1 MRRFSLFSLIL
12 LTSCQN
18 NDAVKVY
25 SVEEYYKVK
34 KENPKIE
41 IIVSDTV
48 CEFQINKA
56 KKDIENDSLV
66 FHSYHYTPEV
76 VDELKVLL
84 KPFKIYPIYSN
95 SSSISSVAGFK
106 SQCYQETMRNEL
118 SKRFNKTWIDSM
130 ERIALKNYIIKN
142 PTKPYIEN
150 GIDLREKYLT
160 LK

>member
-1 MRRFSLFSLIL
+1 MRLFSLFTLIL
-12 LTSCQN
+12 LTSCQK

-34 KENPKIE
+34 KENPKVE
-41 IIVSDTV
+41 IIISDTV
-48 CEFQINKA
+48 CEFQIKKA

-66 FHSYHYTPEV
+66 FDSYHYTPEV
-76 VDELKVLL
+76 VEELKVLL
-84 KPFKIYPIYSN
+84 KPFKIYPRYAN
-95 SSSISSVAGFK
+95 SSSISPIAGFK
-106 SQCYQETMRNEL
+106 NQCYQETIRNEL
-118 SKRFNKTWIDSM
+118 SSRFNKTWIDSM
-130 ERIALKNYIIKN
+130 ERVALKNYIIKN